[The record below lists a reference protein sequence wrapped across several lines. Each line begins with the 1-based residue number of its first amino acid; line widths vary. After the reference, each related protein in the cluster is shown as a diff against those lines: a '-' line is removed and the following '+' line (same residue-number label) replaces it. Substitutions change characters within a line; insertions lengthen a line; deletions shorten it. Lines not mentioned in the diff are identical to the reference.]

1 MGHLLER
8 VCLVVAWVYPY
19 WSFPQGP
26 KGLSFSKLCQAHL
39 FWRSGRTGRAGN
51 TGVAVML
58 YDPKRSNITRI
69 ERESG
74 VKFEHIAA
82 PQPSD
87 IAKAMGKEAAEQI
100 EGMSDS
106 VIPPFKDAAEHLLK
120 TSALSP
126 ADLLA
131 KALAKAV
138 GYTEIKSRSL
148 LTSLENCVTLHLQ
161 SGRPV
166 YSPSFVYNV
175 LRRFLPEETAESIK
189 GLTLTADGKGA
200 VFDVSTEDVETF
212 LEGSKKGSVV
222 VASSEIHRGDE
233 SLDIKVEIILY
244 VEIETVDHLE
254 ESIVSVLVPQCGD
267 LRPRMGNLGLG
278 RGTPGF
284 RRSHLGHWVV

>member
-1 MGHLLER
+1 
-8 VCLVVAWVYPY
+8 
-19 WSFPQGP
+19 
-26 KGLSFSKLCQAHL
+26 
-39 FWRSGRTGRAGN
+39 
-51 TGVAVML
+51 ML

-212 LEGSKKGSVV
+212 LEGSKKVYDAKLEVVKELPPLQEREPAPRGRFGGSGGRF
-222 VASSEIHRGDE
+222 SGGGRSWRG
-233 SLDIKVEIILY
+233 
-244 VEIETVDHLE
+244 
-254 ESIVSVLVPQCGD
+254 
-267 LRPRMGNLGLG
+267 G
-278 RGTPGF
+278 RGGGGGGSRG
-284 RRSHLGHWVV
+284 RRF